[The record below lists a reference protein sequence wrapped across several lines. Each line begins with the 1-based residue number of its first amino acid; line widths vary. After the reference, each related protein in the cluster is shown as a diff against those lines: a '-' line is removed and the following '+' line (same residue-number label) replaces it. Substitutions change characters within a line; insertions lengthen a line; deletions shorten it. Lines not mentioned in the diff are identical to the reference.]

1 MHFFIRVSS
10 LPNGG
15 TQSTVY
21 RDTKKYKYVCHTST
35 LLAMFLLLLML
46 LLLLLLLL
54 LMLLLLPLL
63 LLLLLLPLLLLLL
76 LPLARGVYSDSL
88 DWAMTDCV
96 EKAAA
101 CSVQPVQR
109 AEHRTL

>member
-21 RDTKKYKYVCHTST
+21 RDTKFKYKYVCHTST

-88 DWAMTDCV
+88 DWVSGHDRLCGESSCMQCTAC
-96 EKAAA
+96 AA
-101 CSVQPVQR
+101 S
-109 AEHRTL
+109 